1 MIKCIN
7 CGNTRHV
14 YRQCRVPITSNGIIN
29 INEKGE
35 YLMIC
40 RKKSLG
46 YVDFV
51 RGKYNLQSVEHLKN
65 LIYEMTLSEKKMLLT
80 HSFDEL
86 WTDLWNTPLDGGSEE
101 FTSREKFTVL
111 TNGCTIQSVPIT
123 LKQLLEECPS
133 RWTEPE
139 WGFPK
144 GRRNQHESDYTCAL
158 REYEEETGYDKKDLT
173 ILSNVLPYEE
183 VFTGSNYKSYKHK
196 YFIALSHQSLPRRPF
211 QENEV
216 SDLRWMEY
224 EQVLHMIRPY
234 NMERTRLV
242 QQVQMALKDYIVIH

>member
-14 YRQCRVPITSNGIIN
+14 YRQCRVPITSNGVIN

-40 RKKSLG
+40 RKKTLG

-51 RGKYNLQSVEHLKN
+51 RGKYNLQSTEHLKN
-65 LIYEMTLSEKKMLLT
+65 LIFEMTLQEKEMLMT

-101 FTSREKFTVL
+101 FLSREKFTVIR
-111 TNGCTIQSVPIT
+111 NGCIIQSKMVT
-123 LKQLLEECPS
+123 LKQLLQECPS
-133 RWTEPE
+133 TWTEPE

-158 REYEEETGYDKKDLT
+158 REYEEETGYDKKDLN

-196 YFIALSHQSLPRRPF
+196 YFIALSHQSLPHRPF

-216 SDLRWMEY
+216 SDLKWATY
-224 EQVLHMIRPY
+224 EQVLDMIRPY
-234 NMERTRLV
+234 NMERKRLV
-242 QQVQMALKDYIVIH
+242 QLVQTAMKDYIVIH

>member
-7 CGNTRHV
+7 CGNSRHI
-14 YRQCRVPITSNGIIN
+14 YRQCKVPITSNGIIN

-40 RKKSLG
+40 RKKTLG

-51 RGKYNLQSVEHLKN
+51 RGKYNLQSMEHLKN
-65 LIYEMTLSEKKMLLT
+65 LIYEMTLQEKQMLLN

-101 FTSREKFTVL
+101 FLSREKFIL
-111 TNGCTIQSVPIT
+111 LQSGCSVQSEQVT
-123 LKQLLEECPS
+123 LRQLIEECS
-133 RWTEPE
+133 SAWTEPE

-173 ILSNVLPYEE
+173 VLSNVLPYEE

-196 YFIALSHQSLPRRPF
+196 YFVAFSDQSVQRRPF

-216 SDLRWMEY
+216 SDLKWVNY
-224 EQVLHMIRPY
+224 EEALQMIRPY
-234 NMERTRLV
+234 NIERKRLV
-242 QQVQMALKDYIVIH
+242 EMVQSALKDYIVIH

>member
-1 MIKCIN
+1 
-7 CGNTRHV
+7 V
-14 YRQCRVPITSNGIIN
+14 IN

-46 YVDFV
+46 YVDFI
-51 RGKYNLQSVEHLKN
+51 RGKYNLQSIEHLKN
-65 LIYEMTLSEKKMLLT
+65 LIFEMTLHEKQMLLDY
-80 HSFDEL
+80 SFDEL

-111 TNGCTIQSVPIT
+111 RNGCTIQSIPIT
-123 LKQLLEECPS
+123 LNQLIQECPS
-133 RWTEPE
+133 AWNEPE

-173 ILSNVLPYEE
+173 IISNILPYEE

-196 YFIALSHQSLPRRPF
+196 YFIAMSRQSLQHRPF

-216 SDLRWMEY
+216 SDLKWVSY
-224 EQVLHMIRPY
+224 EKAIGMIRPY
-234 NMERTRLV
+234 NMERIRLIHMV
-242 QQVQMALKDYIVIH
+242 QHALKDYIVIH